1 MGLGFIATLARAEL
15 SLDVVGG
22 YYSPSFGNINDEL
35 AEFNG
40 LYGTDFEFEAGTMY
54 GLALGYDV
62 NPHFWLRLEYNSFE
76 SKTSDDSWAY
86 YDSLA
91 EYWDE
96 EFKLTVTPVILSGI
110 YQFSPFYVGAGIG
123 SFATKFKYTYTVEEY
138 QDEILV
144 DSSSGSY
151 SESDS
156 PIGVLVLG
164 GLEYSSQG
172 FFGELEARYLVAK
185 AELERRDAKVDWG
198 GFQVCVRAWFKF
210 K

>member
-1 MGLGFIATLARAEL
+1 M
-15 SLDVVGG
+15 
-22 YYSPSFGNINDEL
+22 
-35 AEFNG
+35 
-40 LYGTDFEFEAGTMY
+40 MY
-54 GLALGYDV
+54 GLALGYEV
-62 NPHFWLRLEYNSFE
+62 NPHFRLRLEYNSFE

-110 YQFSPFYVGAGIG
+110 YQFSPFYMGAGVG

-164 GLEYSSQG
+164 GIEYSGQG
-172 FFGELEARYLVAK
+172 FFGGLEARYVVAE

-198 GFQVCVRAWFKF
+198 GFQVCVRAGFKF